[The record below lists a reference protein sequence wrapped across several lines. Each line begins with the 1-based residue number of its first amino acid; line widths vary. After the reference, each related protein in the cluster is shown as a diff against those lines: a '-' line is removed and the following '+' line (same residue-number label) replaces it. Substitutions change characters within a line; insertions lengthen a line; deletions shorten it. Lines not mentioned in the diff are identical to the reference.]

1 MAVLRDVF
9 ITGVGSFLPGDPVCN
24 DRIED
29 FIGRVNGRDSLWG
42 KRALRWNGVESR
54 HYALTPEGAPTHS
67 VASLCA
73 EAARAALNDAG
84 LDVGDLGFLA
94 AAATQGDL
102 LVPGHASAVQAELG
116 AGPLEAASF
125 QSVCASSLMA
135 AKAAWL
141 NVRACEHEIALACA
155 GEFSSRWFRPHFYEG
170 TKLCDEKGRLRSEAD
185 FLRFTLSDGGGAVV
199 MEPKPRK
206 NGQSLKLRFIDLVS
220 LADRFDPCMWAGADF
235 ETRAEPAKSWAMQ
248 GPRAAHANGA
258 IALLQDFELLKRVIR
273 AWVGVYL
280 KKVDEGRIVPAEVDH
295 VLCHYSAK
303 SLRAEIVSLLQETA
317 GMIPEEKWFSVLR
330 ETGNVGS
337 ASIWVMLDHL
347 MRDGRVKSGERILCV
362 VPESGRAMVGFMM
375 LEAV

>member
-1 MAVLRDVF
+1 MGALRDVY
-9 ITGVGSFLPGDPVCN
+9 ITGAGSFLPGAPVAN

-29 FIGRVNGRDSLWG
+29 FIGRVHGRDSLWG

-54 HYALTPEGAPTHS
+54 HYALTLEGAPTHS
-67 VASLCA
+67 NAGMCA
-73 EAARAALNDAG
+73 EAARAALADAG
-84 LDVGDLGFLA
+84 LDAGDVSFLGA
-94 AAATQGDL
+94 ATTQGDL

-116 AGPLEAASF
+116 VGPLEVASF

-141 NVRACEHEIALACA
+141 NVRAGEHDVALACA
-155 GEFSSRWFRPHFYEG
+155 GEFSSRWFHPAFYEG
-170 TKLCDEKGRLRSEAD
+170 STLCDAKGRLRSEAD
-185 FLRFTLSDGGGAVV
+185 FLRFTLSDGAGAIVL
-199 MEPKPRK
+199 ESKPKKR
-206 NGQSLKLRFIDLVS
+206 GQSLRVNFIDLVS

-235 ETRAEPAKSWAMQ
+235 DTRSELSTSWAMQ

-280 KKVDEGRIVPAEVDH
+280 KKVDEGRIAPAQVDH

-303 SLRAEIVSLLQETA
+303 SLRAEIVSLLENTA

-330 ETGNVGS
+330 ENGNVGS
-337 ASIWVMLDHL
+337 ASIWLMLDHL
-347 MRDGRVKSGERILCV
+347 MRDGRVKRGDQILCV

>member
-1 MAVLRDVF
+1 MGALRDVY
-9 ITGVGSFLPGDPVCN
+9 ITGAGSFLPGEPVSN

-29 FIGRVNGRDSLWG
+29 FIGRVHGRDSLWG

-54 HYALTPEGAPTHS
+54 HYALTAEGKPTHS
-67 VASLCA
+67 NAGMCAVAS
-73 EAARAALNDAG
+73 RAALADAG
-84 LDVGDLGFLA
+84 LDLREISFLA
-94 AAATQGDL
+94 AATTQGDL

-116 AGPLEAASF
+116 ASALEIASF

-141 NVRACEHEIALACA
+141 NVRAGEHDMALACA
-155 GEFSSRWFRPHFYEG
+155 GEFSSRWFRPGFYEG
-170 TKLCDEKGRLRSEAD
+170 TSLCDGKGRLRSEAD
-185 FLRFTLSDGGGAVV
+185 FLRFTLSDGAGAIV
-199 MEPKPRK
+199 MESRAKPK
-206 NGQSLKLRFIDLVS
+206 GQSLKVQFVDMVS

-235 ETRAEPAKSWAMQ
+235 ETRAEPATSWAMQ
-248 GPRAAHANGA
+248 GPRAAHGNGA

-280 KKVDEGRIVPAEVDH
+280 KKVDEGRIAPESIDH

-303 SLRAEIVSLLQETA
+303 SLRAEIVSLLEDTA

-347 MRDGRVKSGERILCV
+347 MRDGRVKSGDQILCV